1 MKTTW
6 LILGVLA
13 SLVVSGCKP
22 QEQVIANKVVDSD
35 QALITGQ
42 IFIVTKGREN
52 VVLGDEKVALLDTHE
67 ARTYFN
73 SKAVEWSNELAA
85 AQEKVDQASKN
96 YDAIYKDEL
105 TKLADDKKHQ
115 EDLMQTV
122 PAGSQEWSDAFER
135 SQLVQG
141 EIRDLHTGKNTSDEK
156 KQFDDALE
164 AQSRLWDEINWP
176 SPEYFEPSIAT
187 TTTDSEGRFK
197 FVVPKSSADA
207 DMTILAKSERETADE
222 NEKYWWTVNVDLN
235 GRKTYEFILSNDNK
249 DSSGVWGW
257 IDDKA
262 IQDYMVNY
270 TVVMEAAKKNR
281 ENQDWLNNLNDGSA
295 SLPAPRT
302 LEQIK
307 SDVDAL
313 ENVQQTTM
321 DEDKAQADAKAAADA
336 DAAAQK
342 QAAADAALRFNQ
354 DAADKGDP
362 YGLLRMGER
371 YRDGDGVEKDLA
383 KAKDYLQKAA
393 DAGSTTAKD
402 ELSKLNQP

>member
-141 EIRDLHTGKNTSDEK
+141 EIRDLHTEKNTSDEK
-156 KQFDDALE
+156 K
-164 AQSRLWDEINWP
+164 
-176 SPEYFEPSIAT
+176 
-187 TTTDSEGRFK
+187 
-197 FVVPKSSADA
+197 
-207 DMTILAKSERETADE
+207 
-222 NEKYWWTVNVDLN
+222 TV
-235 GRKTYEFILSNDNK
+235 
-249 DSSGVWGW
+249 
-257 IDDKA
+257 
-262 IQDYMVNY
+262 
-270 TVVMEAAKKNR
+270 
-281 ENQDWLNNLNDGSA
+281 
-295 SLPAPRT
+295 
-302 LEQIK
+302 
-307 SDVDAL
+307 
-313 ENVQQTTM
+313 
-321 DEDKAQADAKAAADA
+321 
-336 DAAAQK
+336 
-342 QAAADAALRFNQ
+342 
-354 DAADKGDP
+354 
-362 YGLLRMGER
+362 
-371 YRDGDGVEKDLA
+371 
-383 KAKDYLQKAA
+383 
-393 DAGSTTAKD
+393 
-402 ELSKLNQP
+402 